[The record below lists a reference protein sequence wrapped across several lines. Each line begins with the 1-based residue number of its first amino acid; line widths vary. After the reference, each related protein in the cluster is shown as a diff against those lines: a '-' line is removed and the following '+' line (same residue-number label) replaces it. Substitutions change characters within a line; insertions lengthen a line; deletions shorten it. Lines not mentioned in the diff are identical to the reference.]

1 MDQGLNPDGVAW
13 PQTIKRLHHDF
24 GPWEVI
30 TPLTRSVDGEY
41 AGVPKEKIIHMQDEC
56 EASEVISDEADTVF
70 VLHDVYTIQSAI
82 KIREKLEAKEK
93 EAEAK

>member
-1 MDQGLNPDGVAW
+1 
-13 PQTIKRLHHDF
+13 
-24 GPWEVI
+24 
-30 TPLTRSVDGEY
+30 
-41 AGVPKEKIIHMQDEC
+41 MQDEC

-93 EAEAK
+93 EDAAK